1 MMKALILPLVLI
13 VLGSCASSQPR
24 SNPNDDESEFFI
36 PLSERDRRSGAP
48 GDCQCDYKKESG
60 NYFESG
66 PVENAGPPRPVSPSE
81 RFSEEGMA
89 SWYGREFDGKKTAS
103 GELFDSRRLTA
114 AHRTLPLGSTV
125 RVRNLDNGKEVVLTI
140 NDRGPYV
147 QNRILDVSEYG
158 AELLD
163 YKRQGL
169 ARIGITVLREGN
181 SSSMGLPAS
190 EPAPAP
196 VTERATEPY
205 FPESSAGRSSYNL
218 EERLDTSYGTPA
230 ATGRFQNRPADAD
243 PYVTS
248 PRYETPASAPANT
261 PAVPAQ
267 IRGKFSVQAG
277 VFSSQY
283 NAEQFRDSLRRFGQP
298 VYVVRTE
305 DRFGVRI
312 GNFNREADAARL
324 KRTLE
329 EDGHSGMV
337 VRN

>member
-1 MMKALILPLVLI
+1 MKALILPALLVI
-13 VLGSCASSQPR
+13 LGSCASSQPR
-24 SNPNDDESEFFI
+24 SMNPNDEESEFFI
-36 PLSERDRRSGAP
+36 PLSERDRRSGP
-48 GDCQCDYKKESG
+48 RNDCQCDYKKESG
-60 NYFESG
+60 NYPESG
-66 PVENAGPPRPVSPSE
+66 VGETPARPSGGE
-81 RFSEEGMA
+81 RFFEEGMA

-125 RVRNLDNGKEVVLTI
+125 RVRNLDNGKEVVVTI

-147 QNRILDVSEYG
+147 QNRILDLSEYG

-169 ARIGITVLREGN
+169 ARIGLNVLREGN
-181 SSSMGLPAS
+181 GAAMGPPAGEPAHAAQAPAS
-190 EPAPAP
+190 
-196 VTERATEPY
+196 EPY
-205 FPESSAGRSSYNL
+205 FPESPSSRSSYNL
-218 EERLDTSYGTPA
+218 EDRLDTSYGGPA

-243 PYVTS
+243 VDPYATA
-248 PRYETPASAPANT
+248 PRYETPAPASA

-298 VYVVRTE
+298 VFVVRTQE
-305 DRFGVRI
+305 RFGVRI
-312 GNFNREADAARL
+312 GTFTREADATRL

-329 EDGHSGMV
+329 DDGHSGIV